1 MSLLVAIASQLD
13 LHPDLADQALG
24 ETSPLPSW
32 SYLRDLK
39 EQYDVSTVLYA
50 AGYFSVLHLKKTP
63 QELLQRIYELSQ
75 EALDAFYK
83 KYEHLQDQAGQ
94 DHIIA
99 RPRVITY
106 QELEERCQALEATK
120 PLKKYLTKKAEQDFR
135 NGTSYQSLAIQQIQ
149 RLLEF
154 LGDKDPM
161 VVIGFAP
168 PPIILP

>member
-1 MSLLVAIASQLD
+1 MVLLSD
-13 LHPDLADQALG
+13 
-24 ETSPLPSW
+24 
-32 SYLRDLK
+32 DLK

-120 PLKKYLTKKAEQDFR
+120 TLEK
-135 NGTSYQSLAIQQIQ
+135 
-149 RLLEF
+149 LLIKSGARF
-154 LGDKDPM
+154 S
-161 VVIGFAP
+161 
-168 PPIILP
+168 